1 MLANGPVRADWV
13 TGRVRVPFG
22 AMDDY
27 VHSGYDSLYHNVV
40 EFDIREGRVHRQ
52 RESVLGRAGAARPG
66 SASRR
71 PRAARLSRGSAEAG
85 A

>member
-1 MLANGPVRADWV
+1 MLAHGPVRADWV

-27 VHSGYDSLYHNVV
+27 VHSGYDSMYHNVV

-52 RESVLGRAGAARPG
+52 REAVLGRAGASRPV
-66 SASRR
+66 SAYRR
-71 PRAARLSRGSAEAG
+71 PRAPRLSRGTAG
-85 A
+85 AGA